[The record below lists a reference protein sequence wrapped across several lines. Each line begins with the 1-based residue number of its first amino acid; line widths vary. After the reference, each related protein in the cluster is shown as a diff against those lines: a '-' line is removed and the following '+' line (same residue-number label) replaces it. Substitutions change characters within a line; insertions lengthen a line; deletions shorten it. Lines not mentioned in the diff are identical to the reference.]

1 MQSRSAQ
8 GRERVVEHILTED
21 YIKNLIVVFEQAEDL
36 ESLEDL
42 HTLHDVMQGII
53 LLNDNGVL
61 EYILLD
67 EIFEGVIG
75 MLEYDREFPT
85 IKTSFR
91 QLFREISKFRQVVE
105 IKDASVRNKIHQTYR
120 LQYLKEVVL
129 SRVLDDSIFNI
140 LNGSV
145 FFNQVDIVGHLTQNE
160 EVLVE
165 LFANFKEGKDEAKQ
179 LDTVLFLHQLM
190 IMGKAIQMANRLNL
204 YRGLAEKGLLEV
216 IEWALQR
223 REAPIVH
230 AAAEML
236 TIKAEHCAIGLR
248 RHILQDHRQ
257 KRSTT
262 LLNEVIS
269 LHARTA
275 NTGLLSQLTD
285 VLRVL
290 VEPVPADNE
299 VSLYIC

>member
-1 MQSRSAQ
+1 
-8 GRERVVEHILTED
+8 
-21 YIKNLIVVFEQAEDL
+21 
-36 ESLEDL
+36 
-42 HTLHDVMQGII
+42 
-53 LLNDNGVL
+53 
-61 EYILLD
+61 
-67 EIFEGVIG
+67 
-75 MLEYDREFPT
+75 
-85 IKTSFR
+85 
-91 QLFREISKFRQVVE
+91 
-105 IKDASVRNKIHQTYR
+105 
-120 LQYLKEVVL
+120 
-129 SRVLDDSIFNI
+129 
-140 LNGSV
+140 
-145 FFNQVDIVGHLTQNE
+145 
-160 EVLVE
+160 
-165 LFANFKEGKDEAKQ
+165 
-179 LDTVLFLHQLM
+179 
-190 IMGKAIQMANRLNL
+190 
-204 YRGLAEKGLLEV
+204 LAEKGLLEV